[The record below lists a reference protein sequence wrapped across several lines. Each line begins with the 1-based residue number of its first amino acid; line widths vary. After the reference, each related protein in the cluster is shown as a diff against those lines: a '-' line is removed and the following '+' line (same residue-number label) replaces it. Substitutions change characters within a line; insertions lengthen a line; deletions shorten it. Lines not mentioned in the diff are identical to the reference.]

1 MFFSQ
6 QQQKAV
12 VGDPEMVENRYS
24 MSQIIGDS
32 TMALPAQWILLV
44 WVVLFTV
51 NVLKRVKIAI
61 NRKDIF
67 KK

>member
-51 NVLKRVKIAI
+51 NVLKRVKITI
-61 NRKDIF
+61 NRKNIF

>member
-1 MFFSQ
+1 
-6 QQQKAV
+6 
-12 VGDPEMVENRYS
+12 MVENRYS